1 MFILENKI
9 ESGVFVYESDAG
21 PSLGMV
27 IFKQEFYTQLPEP
40 KEFYVAWL
48 FDDSRTSQKWLGQS
62 YDFFEAMSLFNPAK

>member
-1 MFILENKI
+1 
-9 ESGVFVYESDAG
+9 
-21 PSLGMV
+21 MV